1 MSNKIVQV
9 LGSVCA
15 AFFLLGSG
23 WVTAQTATFNES
35 TRYLTL
41 PSVTVGVT
49 TYNNVVVRLDSFAV
63 VSVGSVGNAGGIAA
77 TCGGGN
83 LTLSKFNA
91 IAIGMS
97 LAQVNQL
104 LGCQYAAD
112 YVQRSS
118 FFTAYTWVSLNSGAF
133 IYVYFDPAGNFVQD
147 LGGSFKLSS
156 GI

>member
-1 MSNKIVQV
+1 MSGKIVSS
-9 LGSVCA
+9 LGSACA
-15 AFFLLGSG
+15 ALLMLGSNG
-23 WVTAQTATFNES
+23 VSAQTATYNES

-41 PSVTVGVT
+41 PSVTVGATVL
-49 TYNNVVVRLDSFAV
+49 NNVVVRLDSFAV
-63 VSVGSVGNAGGIAA
+63 VSIGGSGGDNTVAA
-77 TCGGGN
+77 TCGSGN

-91 IAIGMS
+91 IAVGMS

-104 LGCQYAAD
+104 FGCQYAAD

-118 FFTAYTWVSLNSGAF
+118 VFTAYTWVNVNVSSF

-156 GI
+156 GL